1 MGKRDQHPGALT
13 GDGKSDEEC
22 GTERNRLP
30 ISLYH
35 EGIEA
40 LTPLVDAF
48 EQLGIAYYI
57 GGSMSSS
64 LHGLARRI
72 QDVDAIADTL
82 PGQVRSLVRALQ
94 IDY

>member
-1 MGKRDQHPGALT
+1 MLSLT

-35 EGIEA
+35 EVIEA

-64 LHGLARRI
+64 LHGLGRSALSYGPSRAITRLTKRVVLNLMFWKRGHAR
-72 QDVDAIADTL
+72 
-82 PGQVRSLVRALQ
+82 
-94 IDY
+94 